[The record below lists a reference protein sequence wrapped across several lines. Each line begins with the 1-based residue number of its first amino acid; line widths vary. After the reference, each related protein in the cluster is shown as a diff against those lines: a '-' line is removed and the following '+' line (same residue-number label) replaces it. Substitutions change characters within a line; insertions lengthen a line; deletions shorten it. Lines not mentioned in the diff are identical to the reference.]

1 MPYWQLFYH
10 FVWTTKNRQPL
21 LTPDVSHIVFE
32 LVRTKAIG
40 LGGVVYAVGG
50 YLDHVHLV
58 TSVPPRIAVATFIG
72 QVKGST
78 SARFNQLELSTKLYW
93 QDEYGV
99 FSFDAKKLHNFIAY
113 VKNQKQHHTKGTAIP
128 VLERMS
134 KGEPR
139 LFRETGPTYYLEE
152 ELWREEMLSLSRS
165 DER

>member
-32 LVRTKAIG
+32 LIRTKAIG

-50 YLDHVHLV
+50 YLDHAHLV

-78 SARFNQLELSTKLYW
+78 SARFNQLDLPTKLYW
-93 QDEYGV
+93 QEEYGV

-113 VKNQKQHHTKGTAIP
+113 VKNQQRHHTQGTEIP
-128 VLERMS
+128 VIERITQ
-134 KGEPR
+134 GEPR
-139 LFRETGPTYYLEE
+139 MFRESAPAYFVEDAAWRQ
-152 ELWREEMLSLSRS
+152 ELMDAS
-165 DER
+165 